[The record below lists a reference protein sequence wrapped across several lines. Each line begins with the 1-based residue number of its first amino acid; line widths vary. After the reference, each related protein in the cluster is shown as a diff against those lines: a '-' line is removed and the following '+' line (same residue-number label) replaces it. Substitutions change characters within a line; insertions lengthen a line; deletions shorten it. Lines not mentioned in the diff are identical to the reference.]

1 MRLKTLE
8 MAGFKSFTGKTSLH
22 FTPGITAIVG
32 PNGCGKSNIVDALR
46 WVMGEQSARHLRG
59 HHMEDVIFN
68 GSDSLPATGMAEVSL
83 IFDNE
88 DGGGPPE
95 YSGFSEIMITRRLF
109 RSGEAEYL
117 INKVVCRLKDIIDLF
132 LGTGVGNKAYS
143 VVEQGRVEEIVNAK
157 PEDRRALI
165 EEAAGT
171 SKYKSR
177 KVAAERK
184 LERTQQN
191 LLRVN
196 DIVREIERQIR
207 SLEQQARK
215 AERYKALREELKEK
229 EIRVAGHQ
237 RAGLERQ
244 LAEEEKLLTQ
254 IDDRLVAALA
264 SLHGRESESEAIRLA
279 LIDLEKEIAR
289 AQEAFY
295 QQKVVI
301 QAEEQKIGFYQK
313 DLVDLEATTQKLHT
327 ELAEMGEKERG
338 VSGEIDSLQA
348 SRQQFVQLSLFEE
361 AYLGEKERELTELKR
376 RIQALQSELESER
389 QALVEISG
397 QIAHLKNEKTAK
409 EKGRVELQRELAA
422 VQQKEAGSGSALETW
437 QSTERE
443 KKIALDQCAAA
454 LAETEKRI
462 HELAQRIGHWE
473 RVKNEQEEKLGQ
485 LRQKH
490 QDARSRISSLETLQ
504 KNYEGYQ
511 DGVRAIMLKRRED
524 AAPDGI
530 CGLVADVIESPETLE
545 KALTAVLGERIQYII
560 VQSHDEGLEAIDYL
574 KRESS
579 GRGTFIPR
587 EFQKKQQR
595 PLLVSEPEVVGPLLE
610 SVSVREG
617 YSEIA
622 EFLIGDVVVVRDL
635 KSGLD
640 LWRRNG
646 FSNTLV
652 TLEGEVIDPMGVV
665 SGGSLQSLD
674 GGVLSQRRSLREL
687 QTVMPQIETD
697 LQEAEAV
704 LAGIKRA
711 AEETESQKVGCGQ
724 ESRRFELERVR
735 LEHEI
740 LEAGR
745 EIVRAREGLD
755 LLAEERNELS
765 GALSGLEQSMAE
777 LDREVERRSR
787 EKSERETS
795 LEAKQ
800 TVWARV
806 GNDLTEVE
814 GVVTESRMRSV
825 ALVEKKQS
833 ANSTLER
840 QVQFRQE
847 LLNQIRTRN
856 FEIERAIEKRKEL
869 EATIERT
876 RDFLAQ
882 EADSLKEKERALDAK
897 RADYRQRS
905 RTLAEIEET
914 VKEIRSGVE
923 ETQLEKNRRQ
933 LVSSEKKLR
942 HQHLLQTIL
951 EKYGVELASFPGGE
965 DLSPAV
971 AEELS
976 LEIEEL
982 RHRLDRMGDVN
993 LAAIGEYDDLQSRY
1007 QFLVQQKEDLEK
1019 SIADLRQ
1026 TITKL
1031 NRTCRLHFR
1040 ESFDQINEKF
1050 EAVFPRLFRGG
1061 KARLVLT
1068 DENDYLETG
1077 VDIVAQPPGKKL
1089 QSITL
1094 LSGGEKALTAVSL
1107 LFAIFLTKPTP
1118 FCVLDEVDA
1127 PLDDANIDR
1136 FNDSVKEMSQS
1147 SQFILI
1153 THNKRTMQAAELLYG
1168 VTMAEPGVSK
1178 VVSVKMS

>member
-1 MRLKTLE
+1 MV
-8 MAGFKSFTGKTSLH
+8 GFKSFAGKTSLH
-22 FTPGITAIVG
+22 YTPGITAIVG

-59 HHMEDVIFN
+59 HHMEDVIFA

-83 IFDNE
+83 IFDNA

-95 YSGFSEIMITRRLF
+95 YAGFSEIMITRRLF

-117 INKVVCRLKDIIDLF
+117 LNKVSCRLKDIIDLF

-143 VVEQGRVEEIVNAK
+143 IVEQGRVDEIVNAK

-177 KVAAERK
+177 KIAAERK
-184 LERTQQN
+184 LERTHQN

-237 RAGLERQ
+237 SAALASQ
-244 LAEEEKLLTQ
+244 LAEEERLLAQ
-254 IDDRLVAALA
+254 VGDRVVAALA
-264 SLHGRESESEAIRLA
+264 SLHGRESESETIRVE
-279 LIDLEKEIAR
+279 LIDLEKEIAQ
-289 AQEAFY
+289 AQESFY

-301 QAEEQKIGFYQK
+301 QAEEQKIGFYRK
-313 DLVDLEATTQKLHT
+313 DLADLEITTAKLQA
-327 ELAEMGEKERG
+327 ELAEMDEKERG
-338 VSGEIDSLQA
+338 LSGEIDALHA
-348 SRQQFVQLSLFEE
+348 SQQQFVQLSLFEE
-361 AYLGEKERELTELKR
+361 AYLGEKDRELTEIKR
-376 RIQALQSELESER
+376 RIQALQSELERER
-389 QALVEISG
+389 QALIELSSR
-397 QIAHLKNEKTAK
+397 IAHLRNEKGAT
-409 EKGRVELQRELAA
+409 EKRRLEI
-422 VQQKEAGSGSALETW
+422 QKELSSVEQKQANSTSALESW

-443 KKIALDQCAAA
+443 KQAALDRCAAG
-454 LAETEKRI
+454 LAEAQKTI
-462 HELAQRIGHWE
+462 VELTRRIGHWE
-473 RVKNEQEEKLGQ
+473 RVKDEQEEKLGE
-485 LRQKH
+485 LKLKH
-490 QDARSRISSLETLQ
+490 QETKSRISSLETLQ

-511 DGVRAIMLKRRED
+511 DGVRAIMLKRREN
-524 AAPDGI
+524 AALDGI
-530 CGLVADVIESPETLE
+530 CGLVADVIESSETLE

-587 EFQKKQQR
+587 EFHKKQQR

-610 SVSVREG
+610 RVSVREG

-674 GGVLSQRRSLREL
+674 GGVLSQKRSLREL
-687 QTVMPQIETD
+687 QASMPQIEAD
-697 LQEAEAV
+697 LQEADAV
-704 LAGIKRA
+704 LAGIKKA
-711 AEETESQKVGCGQ
+711 AEETEAQKVGRTE
-724 ESRRFELERVR
+724 ESRRLDLDRVR

-745 EIVRAREGLD
+745 EIVRAREALD
-755 LLAEERNELS
+755 LLAEERNDLL
-765 GALSGLEQSMAE
+765 GASSKLEQTLE
-777 LDREVERRSR
+777 DLDREIERRLR
-787 EKSERETS
+787 ERSEGEVS
-795 LEAKQ
+795 LEGKQ
-800 TVWARV
+800 AVWAQM
-806 GNDLTEVE
+806 GSDLTEVE
-814 GVVTESRMRSV
+814 KVVTESRMRSV
-825 ALVEKKQS
+825 ALGEKKQS

-840 QVQFRQE
+840 QILSRQE
-847 LLNQIRTRN
+847 LLNQIRARHL
-856 FEIERAIEKRKEL
+856 EIERAVEKRTEL
-869 EATIERT
+869 DGTIERT
-876 RDFLAQ
+876 REFLAR
-882 EADSLKEKERALDAK
+882 EADSLKEKEQALEAK
-897 RADYRQRS
+897 RTDYRQRS
-905 RTLAEIEET
+905 RALAEIEET
-914 VKEIRSGVE
+914 LKEIRSGVE
-923 ETQLEKNRRQ
+923 EAQLEKNRLQ
-933 LVSSEKKLR
+933 LVSSENKIR
-942 HQHLLQTIL
+942 YQHLLQTIM
-951 EKYGVELASFPGGE
+951 EKYGVDLAGLPARE
-965 DLSPAV
+965 DLSPAA
-971 AEELS
+971 AEDLAG
-976 LEIEEL
+976 EIEEL

-1007 QFLVQQKEDLEK
+1007 QFLSQQKEDLEK

-1026 TITKL
+1026 TIAKL

-1136 FNDSVKEMSQS
+1136 FNESVKEMSES

-1168 VTMAEPGVSK
+1168 VTMAEPGVSG